1 MKNTGPTHLPH
12 IAFVTETWPPEVNG
26 VALSC
31 WNLLGKLDELGLRVQ
46 LVRPRQPADHP
57 ESGLDVP
64 RPSRADPLL
73 VGGLGLPFYPGL
85 RVGLPVLSRL
95 LSSWKHER
103 PDLVHVATEGPLG
116 LAALLAARRLR
127 LPVVSDYHTHFDLY
141 GKAFGVPLAGRLMA
155 HWLKAFHERC
165 DLTLVPSRQL
175 RQDLLGRSWS
185 RVEVLGRGLDHAQFN
200 PARRRHWL
208 REIWGAA
215 PDDPV
220 VLLVSRLSAEKNLT
234 QALDAFRLMHKAN
247 PTCRLVVVGDG
258 PLSHQLLR
266 MVPTAHFCGLRR
278 GTELANH
285 YASADI
291 FLFPSL
297 SETWGNVVPEA
308 LASGLAVLAYAQGA
322 AAELVRHDTN
332 GLLADPARPA
342 SFHELAVGLAMDPA
356 RLRRLRDAAPQ
367 ATHHLDWG
375 RIARQQ
381 CQIYQQVLQEGN
393 SNGTQGSARVVAR
406 SRGAGSA
413 LVHPAVSLG
422 QAQGNPDPA

>member
-1 MKNTGPTHLPH
+1 MKNHTPRSLR

-31 WNLLGKLDELGLRVQ
+31 WNLLGKLDELGLTVQ
-46 LVRPRQPADHP
+46 LVRPRQPSDHP

-64 RPSRADPLL
+64 RPSRAAPLL
-73 VGGLGLPFYPGL
+73 VGGIGLPFYPGL
-85 RVGLPVLSRL
+85 RVGLPVLRRL
-95 LSSWKHER
+95 LGSWTHER

-141 GKAFGVPLAGRLMA
+141 GKAFGVPLAGKVMA
-155 HWLKAFHERC
+155 HWLKAFHDRC

-175 RQDLLGRSWS
+175 RVDLLKRSWS
-185 RVEVLGRGLDHAQFN
+185 RVEVLGRGLDHQQFN

-220 VLLVSRLSAEKNLT
+220 VLLVSRLSAEKNLAHAL
-234 QALDAFRLMHKAN
+234 QAFSLMQEAN
-247 PTCRLVVVGDG
+247 PACKLVVVGDG
-258 PLSHQLLR
+258 PLSHQLLHQ
-266 MVPTAHFCGLRR
+266 VPSARFCGVRR
-278 GTELANH
+278 GNELANH

-308 LASGLAVLAYAQGA
+308 LASGLAVLAYAHGA

-332 GLLADPARPA
+332 GLLADPSRPA
-342 SFHELAVGLAMDPA
+342 SFHELALRLAVDPA
-356 RLRRLRDAAPQ
+356 LVRRLRDAAPE

-375 RIARQQ
+375 RIALQQ
-381 CQIYQQVLQEGN
+381 QQVYEQVLQEGN
-393 SNGTQGSARVVAR
+393 SHDTQGSARVVAR
-406 SRGAGSA
+406 SGGAGSA
-413 LVHPAVSLG
+413 LVHPVLSLG
-422 QAQGNPDPA
+422 QGHGNPDPA